1 MNDVISRLKDATTAA
16 GDTISE
22 VPPLRLEQARKG
34 FLVPVAAALAV
45 GLAIA
50 GSVVMT
56 RGGLNQ
62 TVAGTVAPRFIVEA
76 KEGLIVRGAA
86 DGAELDRVDG
96 MTGWG
101 YQNVQAAPDNRTFYA
116 LQNGPAFCSSK
127 IVRFTVDGTG
137 RAGELTDVPVSPAAR
152 SRISAFAVSGD
163 GTKVVYGTVPCE
175 RRDGEDRGFLV
186 VADAQSGEGRRFEV
200 RAGSG
205 FASISTSDDGSKIAY
220 TTMPA
225 SRTVTVSE
233 PAVVVG
239 PPSAPPQVA
248 PPGAPTP
255 ASSDRPP
262 GVPTP
267 SSDVAPP
274 GVPTPG
280 SSVAPPGVPTPGS
293 SVAPPGVPTPA
304 SSVRPPGVP
313 TPNSDVVSPGVPTS
327 GSSVRRPEP
336 TSGSGVAPS
345 GVPTPA
351 APPRGPTAVPS
362 GVPTAFISVPPS
374 GVAVPGAPEN
384 AVIVPMPTPVA
395 SGNVVIVVPSS
406 GPSPSG
412 RIVVYPAPTDVPP
425 TLGTLEGVSSCRF
438 LAVGENGQI
447 PAHQLRT
454 VDCADLPEVYLVD
467 ADEAGNPP
475 RRVVLSGELDGARV
489 QFYGVRMSPD
499 GTRLIAGVSTG
510 MTRLD
515 DPQAAI
521 MAFDPAGEEPAEVL
535 YRGRAWLRV
544 LDLAAGG
551 NRILVQSELEI
562 GEVSEGA
569 YRKVMD
575 IPGRVMDGVVAW

>member
-62 TVAGTVAPRFIVEA
+62 TAAGTAAPRFIVEA
-76 KEGLIVRGAA
+76 REQSEVIVRGVT
-86 DGAELDRVDG
+86 DGAELDRVG
-96 MTGWG
+96 AMTGWL
-101 YQNVQAAPDNRTFYA
+101 YRSVQAAPDNRTFYA
-116 LQNGPAFCSSK
+116 LLNGPAFCSSR
-127 IVRFTVDGTG
+127 IVRFTVDDAG
-137 RAGELTDVPVSPAAR
+137 RAGELADVPVRPAAR

-163 GTKVVYGTVPCE
+163 GTKVVFGTVPCV
-175 RRDGEDRGFLV
+175 RRDDEGRGFLV
-186 VADAQSGEGRRFEV
+186 VADAQSGEGRRFQV
-200 RAGSG
+200 KAGSG
-205 FASISTSDDGSKIAY
+205 FTSISTSDDGSQIAY

-225 SRTVTVSE
+225 GRTMTVSE

-239 PPSAPPQVA
+239 SPSAPPRVA
-248 PPGAPTP
+248 PSGAPTP
-255 ASSDRPP
+255 ASS
-262 GVPTP
+262 
-267 SSDVAPP
+267 VAPP
-274 GVPTPG
+274 PTPVSG
-280 SSVAPPGVPTPGS
+280 AAPAPTPAPSAASALSPAPSVAPPPTPT
-293 SVAPPGVPTPA
+293 PVPA
-304 SSVRPPGVP
+304 
-313 TPNSDVVSPGVPTS
+313 
-327 GSSVRRPEP
+327 
-336 TSGSGVAPS
+336 
-345 GVPTPA
+345 
-351 APPRGPTAVPS
+351 PS

-374 GVAVPGAPEN
+374 GVAAPSGGAPEDV
-384 AVIVPMPTPVA
+384 VIVPMPTPMA
-395 SGNVVIVVPSS
+395 SGNVVIVVPSP

-412 RIVVYPAPTDVPP
+412 GIVVYSAPTAVPP

-438 LAVGENGQI
+438 FALREDVQI
-447 PAHQLRT
+447 PVNQLRV
-454 VDCADLPEVYLVD
+454 VDCADSPEVYVLD
-467 ADEAGNPP
+467 ADEPGDPP
-475 RRVVLSGELDGARV
+475 RRVVLSGELDGTRV
-489 QFYGVRMSPD
+489 HFYGVRMSPD

-521 MAFDPAGEEPAEVL
+521 MTFDPAGEEPAEVL

-551 NRILVQSELEI
+551 SRVLVQSEQEI
-562 GEVSEGA
+562 GEVSGDT